1 MIEHLDG
8 IFETVTF
15 RENLRMRISDMS
27 ICENFPDHWHTPME
41 IIHAKKNW
49 YRIVVDDQ
57 TYQLKE
63 GDIAIIRPGTIHA
76 LYAPETGSRTIY
88 LADLSFLG
96 EVSNLETM
104 LALLAPVTTITP
116 KGEPDLYRKAGEL
129 LSFMEEEYVGSRS
142 FYDMLLYGALIELL
156 GLLGRYAISPSASV
170 GTLGPQSAKYAERFL
185 YVCNYINE
193 HCTEDLSL
201 ETIAGIAGF
210 SKYHFTRLFKD
221 FTHTSFY
228 RYLNKKRISH
238 AEQLLINPEYSVTE
252 VALQSGFSSLSA
264 FIRMFKQLKGCTPT
278 EFKRMYSLDCMNRV
292 DGEPAAELPS
302 GK

>member
-1 MIEHLDG
+1 
-8 IFETVTF
+8 
-15 RENLRMRISDMS
+15 MRRL
-27 ICENFPDHWHTPME
+27 P
-41 IIHAKKNW
+41 
-49 YRIVVDDQ
+49 V
-57 TYQLKE
+57 
-63 GDIAIIRPGTIHA
+63 
-76 LYAPETGSRTIY
+76 
-88 LADLSFLG
+88 
-96 EVSNLETM
+96 
-104 LALLAPVTTITP
+104 LL
-116 KGEPDLYRKAGEL
+116 
-129 LSFMEEEYVGSRS
+129 
-142 FYDMLLYGALIELL
+142 
-156 GLLGRYAISPSASV
+156 RYASLWRAHRAAGASWTIRHLPV
-170 GTLGPQSAKYAERFL
+170 CLRGHAGPQSAKYAERFL

>member
-1 MIEHLDG
+1 MIQKSRRTPLLHGRG
-8 IFETVTF
+8 IRRLPVL
-15 RENLRMRISDMS
+15 LRY
-27 ICENFPDHWHTPME
+27 
-41 IIHAKKNW
+41 A
-49 YRIVVDDQ
+49 
-57 TYQLKE
+57 
-63 GDIAIIRPGTIHA
+63 A
-76 LYAPETGSRTIY
+76 LRCAHRAVRAP
-88 LADLSFLG
+88 
-96 EVSNLETM
+96 
-104 LALLAPVTTITP
+104 
-116 KGEPDLYRKAGEL
+116 
-129 LSFMEEEYVGSRS
+129 
-142 FYDMLLYGALIELL
+142 
-156 GLLGRYAISPSASV
+156 GRYAISPSVSAN
-170 GTLGPQSAKYAERFL
+170 TLGPQSAKYAERFL

-238 AEQLLINPEYSVTE
+238 AEQLLINPKYSVTE

-292 DGEPAAELPS
+292 DGDSAPDTLS